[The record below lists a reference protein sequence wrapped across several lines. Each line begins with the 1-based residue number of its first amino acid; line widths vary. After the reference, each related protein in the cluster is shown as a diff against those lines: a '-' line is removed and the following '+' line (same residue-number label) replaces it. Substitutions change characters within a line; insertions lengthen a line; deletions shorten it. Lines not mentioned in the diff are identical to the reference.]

1 MNWAEPLDLT
11 AHQQPQPQ
19 HMDRLELLGENL
31 SHVAHELNNR
41 LTTVLLQTRILY
53 RTAPPASQVEDGLAT
68 IQDQAQRMKRMLD
81 DLLNYANPHSPEWET
96 TDVNDLIRRTVD
108 LHSRI
113 HLADIQVTT
122 ELTANLP
129 CIEADPD
136 RLQQIFV
143 NLMNNAHQAIAA
155 AHNSREDLGQ
165 EHKAP
170 TGALTISTTLVS
182 HGDDQMSHIQV
193 RFADNGPGIPSDVM
207 PHIFEP
213 FFTTKK
219 CGQGTG
225 LGLSICAR
233 AAQEH
238 GGRLWAENNEQ
249 GGATFVLE
257 LPLAAGMRQDTT
269 VDFEHVRLP
278 QSQCGESATSSR
290 DHHILVVDD
299 EPNVAQEIERMLQQ
313 AGFQVTVA
321 TEGRQVLRLLKQ
333 NQFDSIITDAKTTR
347 TNGQNFFG
355 MFTEAIYTW
364 ASRASLA
371 LKPGR
376 HYP

>member
-1 MNWAEPLDLT
+1 MNWAKSLDRT
-11 AHQQPQPQ
+11 AHQQPQVQ
-19 HMDRLELLGENL
+19 HLDRLELLGENL

-53 RTAPPASQVEDGLAT
+53 RAAPPASQVEDGLAT

-81 DLLNYANPHSPEWET
+81 DLLNYASPRSPEWET
-96 TDVNDLIRRTVD
+96 TDVNALIECTVD
-108 LHSRI
+108 LHRRM

-122 ELTANLP
+122 DLTANLP

-143 NLMNNAHQAIAA
+143 NLMNNAHQAIVV
-155 AHNSREDLGQ
+155 AHNSREELHQ

-182 HGDDQMSHIQV
+182 TEKDQMPCIQV

-257 LPLAAGMRQDTT
+257 LPLAPGVRQDKT
-269 VDFEHVRLP
+269 VEFEHVRLP
-278 QSQCGESATSSR
+278 RPRYGESVTSGR
-290 DHHILVVDD
+290 DHHILVVED
-299 EPNVAQEIERMLQQ
+299 EPNVAQEIEKMLRR
-313 AGFQVTVA
+313 AGFQVTIA
-321 TEGRQVLRLLKQ
+321 TEGQQALRLLQQ
-333 NQFDSIITDAKTTR
+333 NQFDSIITDTEIPR
-347 TNGQNFFG
+347 TDGQQFFD
-355 MFTEAIYTW
+355 MFTEAIYAW
-364 ASRASLA
+364 ASRASFA

-376 HYP
+376 HSP

>member
-1 MNWAEPLDLT
+1 MNWAKSLDRT
-11 AHQQPQPQ
+11 AHQQPQVQ
-19 HMDRLELLGENL
+19 HLDRLELLGENL

-53 RTAPPASQVEDGLAT
+53 RAAPPASQVEDGLAT

-81 DLLNYANPHSPEWET
+81 DLLNYASPRSPEWET
-96 TDVNDLIRRTVD
+96 TDVNALIECTVD
-108 LHSRI
+108 LHRRM

-122 ELTANLP
+122 DLTANLP

-143 NLMNNAHQAIAA
+143 NLMNNAHQAIVV
-155 AHNSREDLGQ
+155 AHNSREELHQ

-182 HGDDQMSHIQV
+182 TEKDQMPCIQV

-257 LPLAAGMRQDTT
+257 LPLAPGVRQDKT
-269 VDFEHVRLP
+269 VEFEHVRLP
-278 QSQCGESATSSR
+278 RPRYGESVTSGR
-290 DHHILVVDD
+290 DHHILVVED
-299 EPNVAQEIERMLQQ
+299 EPNVAQEIEKMLRR
-313 AGFQVTVA
+313 AGFQVTIA
-321 TEGRQVLRLLKQ
+321 TEAQQALRLLQQ
-333 NQFDSIITDAKTTR
+333 NQFDSIITDTEIPR
-347 TNGQNFFG
+347 TDGQQFFD
-355 MFTEAIYTW
+355 MFTEAIYAW
-364 ASRASLA
+364 ASRASFA

-376 HYP
+376 HSP

>member
-1 MNWAEPLDLT
+1 MNWAKPLDLA

-19 HMDRLELLGENL
+19 HLDRLELLGENL

-81 DLLNYANPHSPEWET
+81 DLLNYASPRSPEWET
-96 TDVNDLIRRTVD
+96 TDVNDLIERTVD

-113 HLADIQVTT
+113 HPADIQVTT
-122 ELTANLP
+122 DLAVNLP

-155 AHNSREDLGQ
+155 THNSREEPPQ
-165 EHKAP
+165 EVQVPKG
-170 TGALTISTTLVS
+170 TLTISTALVS
-182 HGDDQMSHIQV
+182 DEEDQTSCMQV
-193 RFADNGPGIPSDVM
+193 RFADNGPGIPPDVM

-233 AAQEH
+233 AAEEH

-257 LPLAAGMRQDTT
+257 LPLAPGVRQDET
-269 VDFEHVRLP
+269 VEFEHVRLSRP
-278 QSQCGESATSSR
+278 QYGESATSGR
-290 DHHILVVDD
+290 NHHILVVDD
-299 EPNVAQEIERMLQQ
+299 EPNVAQEIEKMLQQ
-313 AGFQVTVA
+313 AGFQVTIA
-321 TEGRQVLRLLKQ
+321 TEGQQALRLLKQ
-333 NQFDSIITDAKTTR
+333 NRFDSIITDTR
-347 TNGQNFFG
+347 IPRMNGPQFFD
-355 MFTEAIYTW
+355 MLTEAISTW
-364 ASRASLA
+364 ASRASFA
-371 LKPGR
+371 FKPGG

>member
-1 MNWAEPLDLT
+1 MNWAERLDLA

-19 HMDRLELLGENL
+19 HLDRLELLGENL

-81 DLLNYANPHSPEWET
+81 DLLNYANPRSPEWET
-96 TDVNDLIRRTVD
+96 IDVNDLIERTVD

-113 HLADIQVTT
+113 HLAEIQVTT
-122 ELTANLP
+122 DLTADLP

-155 AHNSREDLGQ
+155 AHSCREELGP
-165 EHKAP
+165 EHRIP
-170 TGALTISTTLVS
+170 TGILIISTTLVS
-182 HGDDQMSHIQV
+182 TEEDPSPRIQV
-193 RFADNGPGIPSDVM
+193 RFADNGPGIPPDVM

-249 GGATFVLE
+249 GGATFILE
-257 LPLAAGMRQDTT
+257 LPLASGIQQDETLE
-269 VDFEHVRLP
+269 FEHVRLP
-278 QSQCGESATSSR
+278 RAQYGESATSGR
-290 DHHILVVDD
+290 NHHILVVDD
-299 EPNVAQEIERMLQQ
+299 EPNVAQEIEKMLQQ
-313 AGFQVTVA
+313 AGFQVTIA
-321 TEGRQVLRLLKQ
+321 TEGQQALRLLKQ
-333 NQFDSIITDAKTTR
+333 NRFDSIVTDTKISR
-347 TNGQNFFG
+347 VDGQHFFDAL
-355 MFTEAIYTW
+355 TEAINAW

-371 LKPGR
+371 LKTR
-376 HYP
+376 

>member
-1 MNWAEPLDLT
+1 MNWAEPLDLA

-19 HMDRLELLGENL
+19 NLDRLELLGENL

-81 DLLNYANPHSPEWET
+81 DLLNYANPRSPEWET
-96 TDVNDLIRRTVD
+96 IDVNDLIERTVD

-113 HLADIQVTT
+113 HLADIQVSTD
-122 ELTANLP
+122 LMADLP
-129 CIEADPD
+129 CIEADSD

-143 NLMNNAHQAIAA
+143 NLMNNAHQAIAT
-155 AHNSREDLGQ
+155 AHNSREQVDQ
-165 EHKAP
+165 EHRAP
-170 TGALTISTTLVS
+170 TGTLTISTVLVS
-182 HGDDQMSHIQV
+182 REEDQTSHIQV

-225 LGLSICAR
+225 LGLSICVR
-233 AAQEH
+233 AAEEH
-238 GGRLWAENNEQ
+238 GGHLWAENNDQ

-257 LPLAAGMRQDTT
+257 LPLAPGMQEDKPTE
-269 VDFEHVRLP
+269 FEHVRLP
-278 QSQCGESATSSR
+278 QSPYGESTASGR
-290 DHHILVVDD
+290 NHHILVVDD
-299 EPNVAQEIERMLQQ
+299 EPNVAQEIEKMLQQ

-321 TEGRQVLRLLKQ
+321 TEGQQALHLLEQ
-333 NQFDSIITDAKTTR
+333 NQFDSVITDTKISKR
-347 TNGQNFFG
+347 NGHHFFD
-355 MFTEAIYTW
+355 MFTEALYAW
-364 ASRASLA
+364 ASRASFA

>member
-1 MNWAEPLDLT
+1 MNWAESLDRT
-11 AHQQPQPQ
+11 AHQQPQLQ
-19 HMDRLELLGENL
+19 HVDRLELLGENL

-53 RTAPPASQVEDGLAT
+53 RAAPPASQVEDGLAT

-81 DLLNYANPHSPEWET
+81 DLLNYANPRSPEWET
-96 TDVNDLIRRTVD
+96 TDINALVERTVD

-122 ELTANLP
+122 DLAADLP

-143 NLMNNAHQAIAA
+143 NLMNNAHQAIVA
-155 AHNSREDLGQ
+155 AHNSSEELHQ
-165 EHKAP
+165 EHK
-170 TGALTISTTLVS
+170 TLEGTLTISTTLVS
-182 HGDDQMSHIQV
+182 HEEDQMPRIQV

-225 LGLSICAR
+225 LGLTICAR
-233 AAQEH
+233 AAEEH

-257 LPLAAGMRQDTT
+257 LPLAPGVRQDNT
-269 VDFEHVRLP
+269 VEFEHLRLP
-278 QSQCGESATSSR
+278 RSRYGDSATSGR
-290 DHHILVVDD
+290 DHHVLVVDD
-299 EPNVAQEIERMLQQ
+299 EPNVAQEIEKMLQQ
-313 AGFQVTVA
+313 AGFQVTIA
-321 TEGRQVLRLLKQ
+321 TEGKQALRLLEE
-333 NQFDSIITDAKTTR
+333 NQFDSIITDTEIR
-347 TNGQNFFG
+347 RMDGQRFFDL
-355 MFTEAIYTW
+355 FTEAIFAW
-364 ASRASLA
+364 ASRASFA

>member
-1 MNWAEPLDLT
+1 M
-11 AHQQPQPQ
+11 
-19 HMDRLELLGENL
+19 
-31 SHVAHELNNR
+31 
-41 LTTVLLQTRILY
+41 
-53 RTAPPASQVEDGLAT
+53 
-68 IQDQAQRMKRMLD
+68 
-81 DLLNYANPHSPEWET
+81 
-96 TDVNDLIRRTVD
+96 
-108 LHSRI
+108 
-113 HLADIQVTT
+113 HLADIQLTT
-122 ELTANLP
+122 DLTANLP

-143 NLMNNAHQAIAA
+143 NLMNNAHQALVD
-155 AHNSREDLGQ
+155 AHNSSEGLHQ
-165 EHKAP
+165 EHKTP
-170 TGALTISTTLVS
+170 TGALIISTTLVS
-182 HGDDQMSHIQV
+182 DEKDQMPCIQV

-257 LPLAAGMRQDTT
+257 LPLAPGVRQDKT
-269 VDFEHVRLP
+269 VEFEHVRLP
-278 QSQCGESATSSR
+278 RPRYGESITSGR
-290 DHHILVVDD
+290 DHHILVVED
-299 EPNVAQEIERMLQQ
+299 EPNVAQEIEKMLQR
-313 AGFQVTVA
+313 AGFQVTIA
-321 TEGRQVLRLLKQ
+321 TEGQQALRLLQQ
-333 NQFDSIITDAKTTR
+333 NQFDSIITDTEIPR
-347 TNGQNFFG
+347 TDGQQFFD
-355 MFTEAIYTW
+355 MFTEAIYAW
-364 ASRASLA
+364 ASRASFA

>member
-1 MNWAEPLDLT
+1 
-11 AHQQPQPQ
+11 
-19 HMDRLELLGENL
+19 
-31 SHVAHELNNR
+31 V
-41 LTTVLLQTRILY
+41 
-53 RTAPPASQVEDGLAT
+53 
-68 IQDQAQRMKRMLD
+68 
-81 DLLNYANPHSPEWET
+81 T
-96 TDVNDLIRRTVD
+96 TDL
-108 LHSRI
+108 S
-113 HLADIQVTT
+113 
-122 ELTANLP
+122 ANLP

-143 NLMNNAHQAIAA
+143 NLMNNAHQALVD
-155 AHNSREDLGQ
+155 AHNSREGLHQ

-182 HGDDQMSHIQV
+182 HEKDQMPRIQV

-233 AAQEH
+233 AAEEH

-257 LPLAAGMRQDTT
+257 LPLAPRVRQDNT
-269 VDFEHVRLP
+269 VEFEHVRLP
-278 QSQCGESATSSR
+278 RSQYDKSATSGR
-290 DHHILVVDD
+290 DHHVLVVDD
-299 EPNVAQEIERMLQQ
+299 EPNVAQEIEKMLQQ
-313 AGFQVTVA
+313 AGFQVTIA
-321 TEGRQVLRLLKQ
+321 TEGQQALRLLEQ
-333 NQFDSIITDAKTTR
+333 NQFDSIITDTKISR
-347 TNGQNFFG
+347 MDGQQFFD
-355 MFTEAIYTW
+355 MFTEAIYAW
-364 ASRASLA
+364 ASRASFA

-376 HYP
+376 H